1 MHLVTANKQHFYY
14 FIHAQSNSLLRANI
28 AKVAKLA
35 RAHRKSLSS
44 TVSRNSILSKQL
56 HRKLWRRVK
65 KRTGSISILF
75 LNMESDASILQFLY
89 VSVWVSLSGEYLN
102 ESCKCELQSVCHT
115 IYCKINVEK
124 FPVLSYLLLDYKNTV
139 QCKGNFYIS
148 YLQLF
153 FHIICTVKKT
163 S

>member
-1 MHLVTANKQHFYY
+1 MHRVTANKQHFYY

-56 HRKLWRRVK
+56 HGKLWRRVK

-75 LNMESDASILQFLY
+75 LNMESDASILHFLC
-89 VSVWVSLSGEYLN
+89 VSVQVSLSGEYLN
-102 ESCKCELQSVCHT
+102 ES
-115 IYCKINVEK
+115 
-124 FPVLSYLLLDYKNTV
+124 
-139 QCKGNFYIS
+139 
-148 YLQLF
+148 
-153 FHIICTVKKT
+153 
-163 S
+163 